1 MPVISV
7 CSPKGGV
14 GKTTV
19 VANLAYAFSRAGTKV
34 VVIDFD
40 PQNALRLYFGMSLND
55 ERGFVSIPDK
65 DWISACIN
73 VDKNLYMLPFGKSD
87 KEQRQVLDD
96 ALKTPDYFR
105 TVQKSL
111 FNNPDLLVIADFAPG
126 YTQALESIASVSNMQ
141 IVPLLADAASVSLF
155 SQLLAGGLMDGL
167 VGGGLGYYIILN
179 QIDNRIKLN
188 REVQSFAIKNFKDN
202 LLGMIHRDTSVT
214 EAAGQQI
221 SVYDYNK
228 NSAAAFDIEVIA
240 RKVASILGFDVKKGT
255 MIINPLRKQNE
266 EGIKMK
272 HPYLTFFFLIAIA
285 LPVLVLVIVAP
296 MSAHNQFIIGLSMIG
311 ACLIAH
317 F

>member
-55 ERGFVSIPDK
+55 ERGFVSNPDK

-255 MIINPLRKQNE
+255 MIINPLRKQN
-266 EGIKMK
+266 
-272 HPYLTFFFLIAIA
+272 
-285 LPVLVLVIVAP
+285 
-296 MSAHNQFIIGLSMIG
+296 
-311 ACLIAH
+311 
-317 F
+317 

>member
-111 FNNPDLLVIADFAPG
+111 FNNPDLWLLLILRLV
-126 YTQALESIASVSNMQ
+126 TL
-141 IVPLLADAASVSLF
+141 
-155 SQLLAGGLMDGL
+155 
-167 VGGGLGYYIILN
+167 
-179 QIDNRIKLN
+179 KL
-188 REVQSFAIKNFKDN
+188 
-202 LLGMIHRDTSVT
+202 
-214 EAAGQQI
+214 
-221 SVYDYNK
+221 
-228 NSAAAFDIEVIA
+228 
-240 RKVASILGFDVKKGT
+240 
-255 MIINPLRKQNE
+255 
-266 EGIKMK
+266 
-272 HPYLTFFFLIAIA
+272 
-285 LPVLVLVIVAP
+285 
-296 MSAHNQFIIGLSMIG
+296 
-311 ACLIAH
+311 
-317 F
+317 